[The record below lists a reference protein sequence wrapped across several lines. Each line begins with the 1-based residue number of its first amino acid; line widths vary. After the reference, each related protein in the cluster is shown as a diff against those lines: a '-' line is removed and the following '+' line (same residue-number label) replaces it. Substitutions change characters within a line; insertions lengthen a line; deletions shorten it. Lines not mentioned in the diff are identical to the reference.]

1 LKHGSGELSYHDKRL
16 PLKIFSNSEAMYSK
30 DDTICAIS
38 TPPGKGAIAVIRCS
52 GTDAFSISGKIILV
66 NSNQTDLHNLPANT
80 LHYSKIHDNSVT
92 IDHVV
97 ISIFKAPHSYSGED
111 TVEISCHGSVY
122 IQKKILEL
130 LVKAGARMAT
140 AGEFTMRAFLNGKLD
155 LTQVEAI
162 ADLISS
168 GSAAAHRVAI
178 NQMRGG
184 FTREIKVL
192 RDKLLKFTTL
202 VELELDFSEEDVEF
216 ADRGSLKALIHE
228 IAGTL
233 ETLSKSFEL
242 GNVIKHGIPVAIVG
256 KTNAGKST
264 LLNLLL
270 REERAIVSE
279 IEGTTRDSIEDV
291 ISIKGIHFR
300 LIDTAGLRHTED
312 VIEKLGIER
321 TWQKID
327 QALIIIQVLDTVSR
341 ASEITSLSDK
351 MSSISDAGAKH
362 RIVVVNKI
370 DQITPAT
377 LNTITDELKINLQD
391 GAQIIPMS
399 AKDGTHLELL
409 EQALLEAAGYAGT
422 EEDNV
427 IITNVRHYEALEKA
441 LSAIQRAGNGLDSGL
456 PGDLLAQDIRETLH
470 YLGEITGEIT
480 TDEVLGN
487 IFKNFC
493 IGK

>member
-1 LKHGSGELSYHDKRL
+1 
-16 PLKIFSNSEAMYSK
+16 MYSK

-52 GTDAFSISGKIILV
+52 GPDALRICSKVIKLNNL
-66 NSNQTDLHNLPANT
+66 NSELFDLPANT
-80 LHYSKIHDNSVT
+80 LHYSTVYNNVEV

-97 ISIFKAPHSYSGED
+97 TSIFRNPHSYSGED
-111 TVEISCHGSVY
+111 TIEISCHGSPYV
-122 IQKKILEL
+122 QKKILEL
-130 LVKAGARMAT
+130 LVKSGARMAT

-155 LTQVEAI
+155 LTQVEAV

-184 FTREIKVL
+184 FTKEIKKL

-202 VELELDFSEEDVEF
+202 VELELDFSDEDVEF
-216 ADRGSLKALIHE
+216 ADRSALKELINEISRTLGAL
-228 IAGTL
+228 
-233 ETLSKSFEL
+233 SDSFTL

-270 REERAIVSE
+270 NEDKAIVSE
-279 IEGTTRDSIEDV
+279 IAGTTRDSIEDV
-291 ISIKGIHFR
+291 INIRGIHFR

-327 QALIIIQVLDTVSR
+327 QAAIIIQVLDTESQPD
-341 ASEITSLSDK
+341 EIEKLSKLLNQD
-351 MSSISDAGAKH
+351 SISLVKR
-362 RIVVVNKI
+362 RIVVLNKTDNI
-370 DQITPAT
+370 SGEQVDFWVSKMEEKL
-377 LNTITDELKINLQD
+377 LNGEQL
-391 GAQIIPMS
+391 IPMS
-399 AKDGTHLELL
+399 ARSGTNLVLL
-409 EQALLEAAGYAGT
+409 ENALIDASGYVET
-422 EEDNV
+422 EENDV
-427 IITNVRHYEALEKA
+427 IITNLRHYEALEKA
-441 LSAIQRAGNGLDSGL
+441 LAAMKRAHEGLSSGL

-480 TDEVLGN
+480 NDEVLGN

>member
-1 LKHGSGELSYHDKRL
+1 
-16 PLKIFSNSEAMYSK
+16 MYSK

-52 GTDAFSISGKIILV
+52 GREALTIADRIIRLPSSPQITD
-66 NSNQTDLHNLPANT
+66 LPANT
-80 LHYSKIHDNSVT
+80 IHYGAIYDSEQ
-92 IDHVV
+92 VV
-97 ISIFKAPHSYSGED
+97 DQVLISIFRAPHSYSGED
-111 TVEISCHGSVY
+111 TLEISCHGSVY

-130 LVKAGARMAT
+130 LVKAGARLAT

-155 LTQVEAI
+155 LTQVEAV

-184 FTREIKVL
+184 FTREIKNL
-192 RDKLLKFTTL
+192 RDKLLKFTSL
-202 VELELDFSEEDVEF
+202 IELELDFSEEDVEF
-216 ADRGSLKALIHE
+216 AERTALKALIDE
-228 IAGTL
+228 ITI
-233 ETLSKSFEL
+233 TLSNLSESFLL
-242 GNVIKHGIPVAIVG
+242 GNVIKHGIPVAIIG
-256 KTNAGKST
+256 KTNVGKST

-270 REERAIVSE
+270 KEEKAIVSE
-279 IEGTTRDSIEDV
+279 IAGTTRDTIEDV

-312 VIEKLGIER
+312 IIEKLGIER

-327 QALIIIQVLDTVSR
+327 QAYIIIQVLDNQSTY
-341 ASEITSLSDK
+341 SEIIKIKDNPGVDQETK
-351 MSSISDAGAKH
+351 R
-362 RIVVVNKI
+362 RIVVLNKI
-370 DQITPAT
+370 DSLTQDQ
-377 LNTITDELKINLQD
+377 LNNLTQEFRTQLQD
-391 GAQIIPMS
+391 EEPLIPLS
-399 AKDGTHLELL
+399 ARLGTNLGML
-409 EQALLEAAGYAGT
+409 EQALLDASGYAET
-422 EEDNV
+422 ETHDV

-441 LSAIQRAGNGLDSGL
+441 LEAMKRAGNGLANGL

>member
-1 LKHGSGELSYHDKRL
+1 
-16 PLKIFSNSEAMYSK
+16 MYSK

-38 TPPGKGAIAVIRCS
+38 TPSGKGAIAVIRCS
-52 GTDAFSISGKIILV
+52 GSRAFEICEKIVQLNSGNNVIS
-66 NSNQTDLHNLPANT
+66 DLPANT
-80 LHYSKIHDNSVT
+80 MHYSIVYDGNEIIDQVVT
-92 IDHVV
+92 G
-97 ISIFKAPHSYSGED
+97 IFRKPHSYSGED
-111 TVEISCHGSVY
+111 TVEISCHGSPY

-130 LVKAGARMAT
+130 LVQSGARMAT
-140 AGEFTMRAFLNGKLD
+140 PGEFTMRAFFNGKLD
-155 LTQVEAI
+155 LTQVEAV

-168 GSAAAHRVAI
+168 GSEAAHRIAI

-184 FTREIKVL
+184 FTREIKKL
-192 RDKLLKFTTL
+192 RNKLLNFTTL

-216 ADRGSLKALIHE
+216 ADRNALKSLIDE
-228 IAGTL
+228 ITGTL
-233 ETLSKSFEL
+233 ESLSDSFKQ
-242 GNVIKHGIPVAIVG
+242 GNAIKQGIPVAIVG
-256 KTNAGKST
+256 RTNAGKST

-270 REERAIVSE
+270 REEKAIVSE

-312 VIEKLGIER
+312 VVEQMGIER

-327 QALIIIQVLDTVSR
+327 QAMIIIQVLDIKSKDEEVKNV
-341 ASEITSLSDK
+341 AD
-351 MSSISDAGAKH
+351 
-362 RIVVVNKI
+362 RIRNSQNGDIKKRILVLNKI
-370 DQITPAT
+370 DKISKEKQEEIIEEHKTR
-377 LNTITDELKINLQD
+377 LNQGEMIIPVSASHGTNLQ
-391 GAQIIPMS
+391 
-399 AKDGTHLELL
+399 LL
-409 EQALLEAAGYAGT
+409 EQALLDAAGYAES
-422 EEDNV
+422 EENDV

-441 LSAIQRAGNGLDSGL
+441 LSAMKRAKEGLINSV
-456 PGDLLAQDIRETLH
+456 PGDLLAQDIRETMH